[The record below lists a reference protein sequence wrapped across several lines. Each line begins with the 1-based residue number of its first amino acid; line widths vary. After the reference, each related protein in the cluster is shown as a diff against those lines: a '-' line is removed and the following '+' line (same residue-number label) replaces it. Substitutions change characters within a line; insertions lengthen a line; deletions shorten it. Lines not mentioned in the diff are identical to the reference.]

1 MRDQMVNRA
10 DGETTH
16 PRTSQAVSM
25 AKTKELT
32 LMAVHAHPDDES
44 SSTGG
49 IFARY
54 SDEGIRTVLVTCTN
68 GEYGDGPGHV
78 KPGEEGHDP
87 DQVAKTRLAELAVAA
102 EHLGVDHLETLGY
115 SDSGMADWD
124 FKDRPDVF
132 CNVAL
137 SEAAGRLVELF
148 ERYRPDVV
156 VTYDDMGGYNH
167 PDHVRANQITVQA
180 VETTNIP
187 AKLYFIAR
195 RRRDWERMREM
206 MQAAG
211 IDVPAPPQRQM
222 SPEVLK
228 RMEET
233 EGRITTEVDTT
244 AVADRK
250 RAALSAHA
258 SQLDE
263 SWWLKFPSEGFAQV
277 FGNETFIRARDRSGA
292 PIPEDDLFAGLR

>member
-1 MRDQMVNRA
+1 
-10 DGETTH
+10 
-16 PRTSQAVSM
+16 M
-25 AKTKELT
+25 AKTKNLT

-49 IFARY
+49 ILARY
-54 SDEGIRTVLVTCTN
+54 SGEAIRTVLVTCTN

-87 DQVAKTRLAELAVAA
+87 DQVAKTRLAELAIAC

-115 SDSGMADWD
+115 HDSGMADWD

-132 CNVAL
+132 CNIAL
-137 SEAAGRLVELF
+137 AESVGRLVELF

-156 VTYDDMGGYNH
+156 VTYDDMGGYAH
-167 PDHVRANQITVQA
+167 PDHLRAHQITVQA
-180 VETTNIP
+180 VDTTDIP

-211 IDVPAPPQRQM
+211 IEVPMPPQRQL
-222 SPEVLK
+222 SPERLK
-228 RMEET
+228 QMEEM
-233 EGRITTEVDTT
+233 EDRITTSVDTT
-244 AVADRK
+244 ALAHRK
-250 RAALSAHA
+250 RAALFAHA

-263 SWWLKFPSEGFAQV
+263 SWWVRFPPDTFAEV